1 MVRRIASNFIRT
13 PSGVY
18 QQAVI
23 ELVDGYVS
31 RIYPLV
37 GEIYNTEWMQGMIEV
52 KELFDGRLVAFYGY
66 NRIE

>member
-1 MVRRIASNFIRT
+1 MVRRIASTFIRT

-37 GEIYNTEWMQGMIEV
+37 GEIYNTEWIQGMIEV